1 MFSRLGSGLR
11 LCSRFQKPLQNV
23 YLLPLHTSSI
33 TMTNSN
39 SNSNSDSKRSE
50 LGYREI
56 VPQTLSITEKLLGGF
71 TNILLSPLHLV
82 GYGFITVQPNW
93 VKVTTY
99 WGKYTG
105 LNYGPGT
112 SWRFSV
118 VGLKAYNVYLGQ
130 QSARL
135 QNSNIVDS
143 EGCPLVVSS
152 MFNYNIVKP
161 EQAILGV
168 DDVQSF
174 VTNQCDSVLKNVV
187 SKYSYDTLRSD
198 SVNISSELIDNA
210 NKVLSCAGVN
220 VSSFRITDI
229 NYAKEIAQ
237 SMLVKQ
243 QADAYLAG
251 KTQIT
256 NAATSIIDN
265 TVKHY
270 GDVLTK
276 EDKADLIKKLLIII
290 TSGSSVQTTLPLDK

>member
-23 YLLPLHTSSI
+23 YSLPLHTSSI
-33 TMTNSN
+33 TMTNTN
-39 SNSNSDSKRSE
+39 SNSGSKRSE

-82 GYGFITVQPNW
+82 GYGFIMVQPNW

-105 LNYGPGT
+105 VHYNQGT

-118 VGLKAYNVYLGQ
+118 VGLKAYDVYLGQ

-143 EGCPLVVSS
+143 GGCPLVVSS

-256 NAATSIIDN
+256 KAATSIIDN
-265 TVKHY
+265 TVKYY